1 MALFE
6 GVNTDAEDVGG
17 ADLGVQSTYSIP
29 SAESIVIAFNYV
41 GTYGGE
47 WNIDDVC
54 VDGTLSTTDTEI
66 LDMRIY
72 PNPTSSMINVQF
84 NRDIEL
90 TLYNMLGQE
99 IMRTNNKQV
108 DISALQQGNY
118 IVIVRD
124 LESNYV
130 KNFNIIKK

>member
-6 GVNTDAEDVGG
+6 GVNTAAEDTWV
-17 ADLGVQSTYSIP
+17 SSSYSVP
-29 SAESIVIAFNYV
+29 SAESVVLAFNYV
-41 GTYGGE
+41 GTFGAN
-47 WNIDDVC
+47 WNVDNVC
-54 VDGTLSTTDTEI
+54 IDGTLSTTDTEI

-84 NRDIEL
+84 DRDIEL